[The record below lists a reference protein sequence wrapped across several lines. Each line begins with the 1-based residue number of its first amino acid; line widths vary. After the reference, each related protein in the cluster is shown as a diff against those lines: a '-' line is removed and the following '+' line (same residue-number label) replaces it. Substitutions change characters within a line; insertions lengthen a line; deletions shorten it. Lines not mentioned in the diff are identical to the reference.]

1 MIFFLHQILL
11 SPQRKNRSSENAY
24 EQIVLALLAVGA
36 STRWLLYTKRA
47 PSAWLNFALCGLAK
61 QHLSIKLAPLLAS
74 RGKIEVGLV
83 LHFMMPVLTRKAI

>member
-1 MIFFLHQILL
+1 MIFFLHKILL

-36 STRWLLYTKRA
+36 STRWLLYTKFCMA
-47 PSAWLNFALCGLAK
+47 ELFLMWLGEK